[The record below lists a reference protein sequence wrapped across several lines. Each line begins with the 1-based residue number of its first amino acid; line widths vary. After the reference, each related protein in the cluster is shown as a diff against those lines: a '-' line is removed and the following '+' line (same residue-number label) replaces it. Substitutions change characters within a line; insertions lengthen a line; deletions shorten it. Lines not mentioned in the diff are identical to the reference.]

1 MKKDETKIPL
11 GMYCYCKGGCPYYK
25 IIESMRVDFGT
36 YISSEIKVC
45 EFLEVNTVGLML
57 EKPTTSWLLQDE
69 CKICGINMNSD
80 CE

>member
-1 MKKDETKIPL
+1 M
-11 GMYCYCKGGCPYYK
+11 CKFVTIPYYK
-25 IIESMRVDFGT
+25 IIESIRVDFGT
-36 YISSEIKVC
+36 YVSSEIKVC

-57 EKPTTSWLLQDE
+57 EKPTASWLLQDE

>member
-1 MKKDETKIPL
+1 MKKDATKIPK

-36 YISSEIKVC
+36 YISNEIKVC

-57 EKPTTSWLLQDE
+57 EKPATSWLLQDE

>member
-1 MKKDETKIPL
+1 
-11 GMYCYCKGGCPYYK
+11 
-25 IIESMRVDFGT
+25 MRVDFGT
-36 YISSEIKVC
+36 YVSSEIKVC